1 MPGLDMKTLTIVAG
15 ALWAL
20 AASGYAG
27 GASAQITSSVTADEL
42 ETALSEAGLNPSMI
56 VDSSNGAPVANGKAG
71 EISFWVR
78 ALDCSGAP
86 IACENLMFFA
96 NFNLGRQVTAR
107 DYMIIND
114 FNESQVFGRAYI
126 IEGANQVGVDYVIEL
141 GGGVARDHLT
151 KNISRWSDVIGS
163 FIEKFRA
170 GQAGS

>member
-1 MPGLDMKTLTIVAG
+1 MPGLDMRKFVAMTG
-15 ALWAL
+15 ALLAL
-20 AASGYAG
+20 GASGAIG
-27 GASAQITSSVTADEL
+27 SASAQITSAVTADEL
-42 ETALSEAGLNPSMI
+42 ELALSEAGLNPSMV

-71 EISFWVR
+71 EITFWVR
-78 ALDCSGAP
+78 ALDCAGAP
-86 IACENLMFFA
+86 LACENLMFFA

-151 KNISRWSDVIGS
+151 KNISRWSDVIGA